1 MRKIVFALIL
11 SLFTMTTY
19 ASTNNDKETPLYK
32 GLYIISGIGYCVQN
46 GQYTGDIGSRQV
58 EITVYENSMDIK
70 NLQHGFTDWAK
81 YAGQTGRTRY
91 YRDQFGN
98 TYFVRLDGSMYLETY
113 GYGLTIRYDITQ
125 VY

>member
-1 MRKIVFALIL
+1 MRKIFFALIL
-11 SLFTMTTY
+11 SLFTMTSY
-19 ASTNNDKETPLYK
+19 ATTNNDDGAQLHK

-46 GQYTGDIGSRQV
+46 GQYTSDMGSRQV
-58 EITVYENSMDIK
+58 EITVYEETIYIN
-70 NLQHGFTDWAK
+70 NLQQGFTDWAK
-81 YAGQTGRTRY
+81 YVGQTGRTRC